1 MCICLCVK
9 GDRGLQ
15 GPPGPPG
22 QVGEQ
27 SGLPDTVIQQ
37 GEKVSL
43 PCFKPLKIYLF
54 NSQSKSS
61 FLKYLI

>member
-1 MCICLCVK
+1 MCVFLCVK

-22 QVGEQ
+22 QVGEV

-37 GEKVSL
+37 GEKVTSFI
-43 PCFKPLKIYLF
+43 CFKLLEPDLL
-54 NSQSKSS
+54 NRAN
-61 FLKYLI
+61 